1 MRIRAAPAKTS
12 CLRFLKDRRVSRQ
25 RRKHNARSLNEVTG
39 YGKENDAGRAVFL
52 IGTVILTAFYE
63 KTAYGPALSLAI
75 TFGTVSYHLVMRL
88 LVGGAFQAVMQNRA
102 DLYKRW
108 YRVGRREMA
117 VYEALKVKRWKRRMP
132 TYDNALFDP
141 RLHTWDEVAQ
151 AMCQAELV
159 HETIALLSFLPIA
172 AGLRFGAYPVFIVTS
187 VLSAGYDLLFV
198 MMQRY
203 NRQRIMVLLERK
215 RTSSACAAR
224 SAR

>member
-12 CLRFLKDRRVSRQ
+12 CLRFLKGRRVSRQ

-39 YGKENDAGRAVFL
+39 YGKENDAGRAVFHDWNGHFDRFL
-52 IGTVILTAFYE
+52 QKGHLR
-63 KTAYGPALSLAI
+63 PALSLAI

-102 DLYKRW
+102 DLRKRW

-203 NRQRIMVLLERK
+203 NRQRIMVLRERK
-215 RTSSACAAR
+215 RTSSASTAR